1 VTALLLQKINFIS
14 NNMSKEDSKYDKDTS
29 SACERRNYMSEEK
42 STSIVPGNNELRPAH
57 GQAAAIE
64 IHDLVVKYGSKRAVD
79 SLTFTVPTGTIFGFL
94 GPNGSGKTTTI
105 KTLLGFRQPDGGS
118 ARVFGYD
125 IANQSLQ
132 VRARIGYVS
141 ETNSLYDY
149 LTIPQL
155 CAFSRSLSREWN
167 QQVVDRYIEV
177 FGLPPREKVGHL
189 SKGMKS
195 QLALCLALGSNPD
208 LLILDE
214 PTTGLDPLARHEF
227 LNTLVSEVAAEGKT
241 IFFSSHILSEV
252 EAVADWV
259 AIIRVGKLVLCE
271 ELDHLKQTQKVV
283 KLTYIDLPPV
293 SEVER
298 LRSLPEVMSLAQEG
312 RSVRL
317 IAHGDLDTLMQTL
330 QARPYALRDVE
341 TVDLNLEDLFME
353 YMKES
358 NNGR

>member
-1 VTALLLQKINFIS
+1 
-14 NNMSKEDSKYDKDTS
+14 
-29 SACERRNYMSEEK
+29 MSEEK

-79 SLTFTVPTGTIFGFL
+79 GLTFTVPTGTIFGFL

-259 AIIRVGKLVLCE
+259 AIIRVGKIVLCE

-330 QARPYALRDVE
+330 QARPHALRDVE